1 MLEMV
6 NPTVIITD
14 TAVIENEK
22 GICILQIPYRENTI
36 SLPVKRNAFHLGFAF
51 TISSN

>member
-14 TAVIENEK
+14 IAVIENEK

-36 SLPVKRNAFHLGFAF
+36 SLPVKSILKLIQYAF
-51 TISSN
+51 